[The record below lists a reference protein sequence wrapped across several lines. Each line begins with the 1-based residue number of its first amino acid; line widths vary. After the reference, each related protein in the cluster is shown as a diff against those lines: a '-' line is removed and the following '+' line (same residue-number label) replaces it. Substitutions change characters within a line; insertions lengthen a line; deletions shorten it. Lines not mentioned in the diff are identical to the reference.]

1 MKDAYERFTWLFT
14 HVCAEE
20 LPGCEYLIIQ
30 RRVLAPFSSLLMNLS
45 LNTAWNNG
53 RFTDHGHVWE
63 HISDRLLSRGSWLL
77 TDANWLFSCNSDR
90 AIYHLWSHY
99 VRAKRSRNTGILRG
113 VSHGRDFEVWPKLS
127 QAILLMS
134 PALVTI
140 TANSTSPLSHF
151 NGDFQSWENFFQ
163 CQWNTV
169 KSKISLIIL
178 SKWNVC
184 LGGF

>member
-1 MKDAYERFTWLFT
+1 MYVQRNCLDVNIWSFNAEFWRLFRPCWWIFLLILHET
-14 HVCAEE
+14 MVVSQITAM
-20 LPGCEYLIIQ
+20 CESIYLI
-30 RRVLAPFSSLLMNLS
+30 VS
-45 LNTAWNNG
+45 
-53 RFTDHGHVWE
+53 
-63 HISDRLLSRGSWLL
+63 LSRGSWLL